1 MADPMGLQ
9 GFERGLERMVEGVFA
24 RAFRTSLRPIELGR
38 RLVREMDDHRSVDVK
53 GKVVVPNQFTFSLSG
68 DDHENFAEIHEALVR
83 ELADAAREYARDER
97 YAFMGPV
104 EVRLV
109 VDPQLRP
116 GRFALNSRMH
126 EGQGGAGAG
135 SIVMPSG
142 TRHAL
147 GGKVLSIGRLLECE
161 ITIADPNVSRRH
173 AEVRPAGAGFAVVD
187 LNSTNGTKV
196 NGSNVTE
203 HRLNDGDQ
211 ISIGGTVM
219 RFEAS

>member
-1 MADPMGLQ
+1 MGLQ

-53 GKVVVPNQFTFSLSG
+53 GKVVVPNQFTFSLSPE
-68 DDHENFAEIHEALVR
+68 DHANFAEIHEALVR

-104 EVRLV
+104 DVRLV
-109 VDPQLRP
+109 VDDAQRP
-116 GRFALNSRMH
+116 GRFGLASRMH
-126 EGQGGAGAG
+126 EGSGGAGAG

-142 TRHAL
+142 SRHRL
-147 GGKVLSIGRLLECE
+147 SGRVLSIGRLPECD

-173 AEVRPAGAGFAVVD
+173 AEVRPAGAGFAVAD

-196 NGSNVTE
+196 NGANITE
-203 HRLNDGDQ
+203 QRLEDGDT